1 VRRWLGS
8 KHVVA
13 DQIRLVLASA
23 SPARL
28 RTLHAAGLRPKVV
41 VSGVDESVFS
51 ELEPA
56 SLASTLAERKA
67 AAVADRLE
75 PASGE
80 RLLVVGCDSVLELD
94 GIGYGK
100 PANAAAAVARWQAMR
115 GRSGVLHTGH
125 CVVDKHGTT
134 VGTRTA
140 LASTIVHF
148 ARVSDP
154 EIEAYVATG
163 EPLDVAGGFTIDGL
177 GCAFVAGLE
186 GDPHNVVGISVPLLR
201 TMLADL
207 GIAWPTLW
215 ADPSG

>member
-1 VRRWLGS
+1 
-8 KHVVA
+8 VA

-28 RTLHAAGLRPKVV
+28 RTLRAAGLDPEVI

-56 SLASTLAERKA
+56 SLASTLAEHKA

-100 PANAAAAVARWQAMR
+100 PANPAAAITRWQTMR

-134 VGTRTA
+134 VGNRSV

-148 ARVSDP
+148 ARLSDS

-177 GCAFVAGLE
+177 GSAFVTGLE

-207 GIAWPTLW
+207 GIAWPTVWVRSVRRSLKG
-215 ADPSG
+215 S

>member
-1 VRRWLGS
+1 M
-8 KHVVA
+8 A

-80 RLLVVGCDSVLELD
+80 RLLVFGCDSVL
-94 GIGYGK
+94 
-100 PANAAAAVARWQAMR
+100 
-115 GRSGVLHTGH
+115 
-125 CVVDKHGTT
+125 
-134 VGTRTA
+134 
-140 LASTIVHF
+140 
-148 ARVSDP
+148 
-154 EIEAYVATG
+154 
-163 EPLDVAGGFTIDGL
+163 
-177 GCAFVAGLE
+177 
-186 GDPHNVVGISVPLLR
+186 
-201 TMLADL
+201 
-207 GIAWPTLW
+207 
-215 ADPSG
+215 

>member
-1 VRRWLGS
+1 
-8 KHVVA
+8 VA

-28 RTLHAAGLRPKVV
+28 RTLRAAGLDPEVI
-41 VSGVDESVFS
+41 VSGVNESLLS
-51 ELEPA
+51 GLDPA

-67 AAVADRLE
+67 AAVADRIE
-75 PASGE
+75 PTSGE
-80 RLLVVGCDSVLELD
+80 RLLVIGCDSVLELD
-94 GIGYGK
+94 GVGYGK

-115 GRSGVLHTGH
+115 GRSAVLHTGH

-134 VGTRTA
+134 VGTWSA
-140 LASTIVHF
+140 LASTTVHF
-148 ARVSDP
+148 ARLSDS

-177 GCAFVAGLE
+177 GSAFVAGLD

-215 ADPSG
+215 SDLSRAR

>member
-1 VRRWLGS
+1 M
-8 KHVVA
+8 A

-56 SLASTLAERKA
+56 SLALTLAERKA

-80 RLLVVGCDSVLELD
+80 RLLVVGCDSLLELD

-125 CVVDKHGTT
+125 CVVDKHGTK
-134 VGTRTA
+134 VGTWTA

-215 ADPSG
+215 ADLSG

>member
-1 VRRWLGS
+1 M
-8 KHVVA
+8 A

-28 RTLHAAGLRPKVV
+28 RTLRTAGLHPEVI
-41 VSGVDESVFS
+41 VSGVDESVY
-51 ELEPA
+51 LGLPPA

-75 PASGE
+75 PTSSE
-80 RLLVVGCDSVLELD
+80 RLLVIGCDSVLELD
-94 GIGYGK
+94 GVGCGK
-100 PANAAAAVARWQAMR
+100 PVNAATAEARWQAMR

-125 CVVDKHGTT
+125 CVVDKHGST
-134 VGTRTA
+134 VGTWSA

-154 EIEAYVATG
+154 EIQAYVATG
-163 EPLDVAGGFTIDGL
+163 EPLEVAGGFTIDGL
-177 GCAFVAGLE
+177 GGAFITGIE
-186 GDPHNVVGISVPLLR
+186 GDPHNVVGISLPLLR

-207 GIAWPTLW
+207 GISWPSLW
-215 ADPSG
+215 APSADR

>member
-1 VRRWLGS
+1 MRRWLGS

-134 VGTRTA
+134 VGTWTA

-207 GIAWPTLW
+207 GIAWPALW
-215 ADPSG
+215 ADTSI

>member
-201 TMLADL
+201 TMLGDL